1 MQREAKTDPSAS
13 PQVVKPWWH
22 RGAGIAA
29 TLAIGCVGG
38 VIAWLTHVPLP
49 WMLGPLLA
57 AAAFG
62 LLGGPVHPVREART
76 FGQVIVGASI
86 GLQFTQALLLKI
98 LLLTPLIVVVSLCSI
113 LVGAIN
119 AVILMRLSGL
129 DRTTAFFATTPG
141 GVVEMMNQ
149 ASRYGAELEPIAVTQ
164 TMRVCLI
171 VVLAPLLVIH
181 FSGSGVPAALPVP
194 SVPWLIFI
202 GLVVLGAIGGYAMAY
217 WSLPNAWMMGP
228 MLIAGIFGSMGLIE
242 GRGPN
247 LLLIAAQIAM
257 GTSLGT
263 MFRREFLTRLLP
275 LMLASILVVVLTAGT
290 LAAIAI
296 ALAYALALPPA
307 TMVLAL
313 APAGMAEMVVTGK
326 LLGLDATLI
335 TGFQLLRI
343 ILILVLCRPAYL
355 LFRRVVG

>member
-13 PQVVKPWWH
+13 PQGVKPWWH

-29 TLAIGCVGG
+29 TLAIGCTGG

-98 LLLTPLIVVVSLCSI
+98 LLLTPLIAVVSLFSI

-149 ASRYGAELEPIAVTQ
+149 AGRYGAELEPIAVTQ

-171 VVLAPLLVIH
+171 VVFAPLLVIH
-181 FSGSGVPAALPVP
+181 FSVSGAAVPPVP

-202 GLVVLGAIGGYAMAY
+202 GLVILGAIGGYAMAY

-228 MLIAGIFGSMGLIE
+228 MIIAGIFGAMGLIE
-242 GRGPN
+242 GRGPD
-247 LLLIAAQIAM
+247 LLLIAAQVAM

-275 LMLASILVVVLTAGT
+275 LMLTSILVVVLTAGT
-290 LAAIAI
+290 LAAVAIAI
-296 ALAYALALPPA
+296 AYALALPPA

>member
-1 MQREAKTDPSAS
+1 M
-13 PQVVKPWWH
+13 
-22 RGAGIAA
+22 AGIAG
-29 TLAIGCVGG
+29 TLAIGCAGG
-38 VIAWLTHVPLP
+38 VIAWLIHVPLP
-49 WMLGPLLA
+49 WMLGPLIA

-62 LLGGPVHPVREART
+62 LAGGPVHPVREART
-76 FGQVIVGASI
+76 FGQIIVGASI
-86 GLQFTQALLLKI
+86 GLQFTSALLLKI
-98 LLLTPLIVVVSLCSI
+98 VLLTPLIVGVSLFSI

-119 AVILMRLSGL
+119 AVILMKLSGL

-149 ASRYGAELEPIAVTQ
+149 AGRYGAELEPIAVTQ

-171 VVLAPLLVIH
+171 VVFAPLLVIH
-181 FSGSGVPAALPVP
+181 FSGSGVPAAPQVA
-194 SVPWLIFI
+194 SVPWLIFA
-202 GLVVLGAIGGYAMAY
+202 GLVVLGTLGGALMAY
-217 WSLPNAWMMGP
+217 GNLPNAWMMGP
-228 MLIAGIFGSMGLIE
+228 MIVAGIFGAIGLVE
-242 GRGPN
+242 GRGPD
-247 LLLIAAQIAM
+247 LLLIAAQVAM

-275 LMLASILVVVLTAGT
+275 LMLTSILVVVLTAGT
-290 LAAIAI
+290 LAAVAI
-296 ALAYALALPPA
+296 ALAYSLALPPA

-343 ILILVLCRPAYL
+343 ILILGLCRPAYL